1 MCAMTDDTK
10 KVFIAAWSA
19 FAEPFP
25 TSFTKAHDHLQ
36 IACAGIPVPLFNN
49 AFPIGEAILSHAQ
62 FAELAREF
70 TNVLADRE
78 IPGLLILRS
87 AQVEGRV
94 GLAPLFT
101 MPGMVAGTLLPPKYA
116 PKEMDIREVHG
127 LAMAAD
133 LARLNAEAHGMTAL
147 DAEWMTC
154 VQLWEMPAP
163 NHGFLLYEQDEA
175 VAAGSATFVEGV
187 SYVGWMATREKS
199 RGRGYAE
206 AILRHMD
213 GFMRQRYG
221 VTESVLHATELGRP
235 IYERIGFRCV
245 DEYSVFLCGAAES
258 AAHS

>member
-1 MCAMTDDTK
+1 MTDDTK

-25 TSFTKAHDHLQ
+25 TSFSKAHDHLQ
-36 IACAGIPVPLFNN
+36 IACAGIPVPLFNS
-49 AFPIGEAILSHAQ
+49 AFPMDEGILSHAQ
-62 FAELAREF
+62 FADLARKF
-70 TNVLADRE
+70 TDVLADRE

-87 AQVEGRV
+87 AQVDGRV
-94 GLAPLFT
+94 GLAPLFK
-101 MPGMVAGTLLPPKYA
+101 MPGMVAGTLLAPKHPPK
-116 PKEMDIREVHG
+116 KTDIREVRG

-133 LARLNAEAHGMTAL
+133 MAGLNAEAHGMTAL

-154 VQLWEMPAP
+154 SQLWEAPSP

-175 VAAGSATFVEGV
+175 VAAGSSTFVEGV
-187 SYVGWMATREKS
+187 SYIGWMATREKF

-213 GFMRQRYG
+213 EFMKQRYG
-221 VTESVLHATELGRP
+221 VTESVLHATELGKP

-245 DEYSVFLCGAAES
+245 DEYSCFLCGAAES

>member
-1 MCAMTDDTK
+1 MTDDTK

-19 FAEPFP
+19 FAQPFP

-36 IACAGIPVPLFNN
+36 ISCAGIPVPLFNN
-49 AFPIGEAILSHAQ
+49 AFPMDEGILSHAQ
-62 FAELAREF
+62 FAELARHF
-70 TNVLADRE
+70 ANVLADRE

-87 AQVEGRV
+87 SQVEGGV
-94 GLAPLFT
+94 GLAPLFK
-101 MPGMVAGTLLPPKYA
+101 MPGMVAGTLFPRKYV
-116 PKEMDIREVHG
+116 PKEMDIREVRG

-133 LARLNAEAHGMTAL
+133 MARLNAEAHGMTVL

-154 VQLWEMPAP
+154 AQLWEAPAP
-163 NHGFLLYEQDEA
+163 NHGFLLYENDQA
-175 VAAGSATFVEGV
+175 VAAGSASFVEGV
-187 SYVGWMATREKS
+187 SYIGWMATRES
-199 RGRGYAE
+199 FRGRGFSE

-213 GFMRQRYG
+213 EFMKRRYG

-245 DEYSVFLCGAAES
+245 DEYSCFLCGAAES